1 MRTQQK
7 KIHFLI
13 LFLLLI
19 VILFAAH
26 FYSSKNTQD
35 STEIA
40 LDADHPTDNQATKEN
55 NNPTPDPQPIDE
67 PDSPAI
73 TTKTGSADSAAEK
86 FMKARSVEKSRTLA
100 RTETIHPTREQL
112 RAHPILSQTRWQLW
126 LKTRADFLNENS
138 EAAPGPELTR
148 LNNYIIVADN
158 SNIPDLTEFHKM
170 NPQVVYDQRRKQVG
184 ILTGTIRIN
193 TDRRDLLEK
202 DLATAQAEIT
212 DAFDTIETYFIQS
225 TNDVFDLQSLYLF
238 LRQQSYIKNVELEIL
253 SRTYE
258 KK

>member
-1 MRTQQK
+1 MRAHKK

-19 VILFAAH
+19 VILFATH
-26 FYSSKNTQD
+26 FESSKNTQD
-35 STEIA
+35 RTEIG
-40 LDADHPTDNQATKEN
+40 LDAHYLTDKQATKEF
-55 NNPTPDPQPIDE
+55 NNPTPKPQPIDK
-67 PDSPAI
+67 PDSPAL
-73 TTKTGSADSAAEK
+73 TTKTGSTDSAAEK
-86 FMKARSVEKSRTLA
+86 FMKARSVEKIRSLA

-138 EAAPGPELTR
+138 ASAPGSEITR
-148 LNNYIIVADN
+148 LNNYTIVADD
-158 SNIPDLTEFHKM
+158 SNISDLSEFHKTT
-170 NPQVVYDQRRKQVG
+170 PQVVYDQRRKQVG
-184 ILTGTIRIN
+184 ILTGTIRVN

-202 DLATAQAEIT
+202 DLATVQAEIS
-212 DAFDTIETYFIQS
+212 DAFDAIETYFIQS
-225 TNDVFDLQSLYLF
+225 THDVFDLQNLYLF